1 MCGIAGYWANSL
13 AAKAMQ
19 ARDVA
24 NRLEHRGPDSQGRWI
39 DSDAGVVLIHRRL
52 SILDLSEAGHQPMVS
67 LSKRYVLTY
76 NGEIYNHRELR
87 HELEALQVVKR
98 WRGSSDTETLLAGIA
113 HWGVAETLKRLN
125 GMFAFAL
132 WDRKTRTL
140 TLARDR
146 MGEKPLYYGRN
157 GGVFLFGSEL
167 KALTACP
174 GWRGEVNRDALAL
187 YLRHSYVPTPWS
199 IYRGIY
205 KLPPAHFVVI
215 GEYGTQVGEPTC
227 YWSLAEIAE
236 RGMATAVTEKNL
248 ESLVGELDSLL
259 RDAVRRRM
267 VADVPLGA
275 FLSGGYGSTT
285 VVALMQAQS
294 DRPVRTFVSGL
305 VGSS

>member
-157 GGVFLFGSEL
+157 GGVFCS
-167 KALTACP
+167 AP
-174 GWRGEVNRDALAL
+174 S
-187 YLRHSYVPTPWS
+187 LR
-199 IYRGIY
+199 R
-205 KLPPAHFVVI
+205 
-215 GEYGTQVGEPTC
+215 
-227 YWSLAEIAE
+227 
-236 RGMATAVTEKNL
+236 
-248 ESLVGELDSLL
+248 
-259 RDAVRRRM
+259 
-267 VADVPLGA
+267 
-275 FLSGGYGSTT
+275 
-285 VVALMQAQS
+285 
-294 DRPVRTFVSGL
+294 
-305 VGSS
+305 